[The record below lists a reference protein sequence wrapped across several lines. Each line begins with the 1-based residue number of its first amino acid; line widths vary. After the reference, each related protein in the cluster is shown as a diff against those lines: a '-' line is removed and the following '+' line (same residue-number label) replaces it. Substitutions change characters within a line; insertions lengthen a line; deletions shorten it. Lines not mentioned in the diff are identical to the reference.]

1 MQPAAG
7 GGLGTFLMILSLNFS
22 LFLSGLTGESPLPG
36 QRALCH
42 WDERSIT
49 SVSAFLRLPSQQAR
63 WHVAEKW
70 LHDLLFIWLSQLTKW
85 CAWLSYLPGHLR
97 HRLSG
102 RPCWPVNIRR
112 GWWRYAGIWWRQPAR
127 RSCPSRWALVRN
139 ARELMTRVL
148 FKTQKKQQKKT
159 PQIYQKYTRKFSPVD
174 LNSLGEAKGCSISQR
189 NHSASYGPLFFLC
202 HVFAPVS
209 TEEIWTTCW
218 LCDTHKYTHRH
229 AQTQNTHAESF
240 CLLIKR
246 NRGAMKDKNMCR
258 HAQIKSVHAQKHT
271 APFNPLLHPHG

>member
-36 QRALCH
+36 RQALCH

-97 HRLSG
+97 HRPSG

-139 ARELMTRVL
+139 ARELMTHVL
-148 FKTQKKQQKKT
+148 FNTQKKQQT
-159 PQIYQKYTRKFSPVD
+159 PPPQIYQKYTRKFSPLD

-189 NHSASYGPLFFLC
+189 NHSASCGPLFFLC

-218 LCDTHKYTHRH
+218 LCDTHKYT
-229 AQTQNTHAESF
+229 QTCTDA
-240 CLLIKR
+240 
-246 NRGAMKDKNMCR
+246 
-258 HAQIKSVHAQKHT
+258 KHT
-271 APFNPLLHPHG
+271 RRKLLSANKAKSGGHEG